1 MGRLMRV
8 GSPELAKRAL
18 YTRSDGGSG
27 DNQNTIPGKIEREP
41 CGLFGRQG
49 NLM

>member
-1 MGRLMRV
+1 MQVRSLKLV
-8 GSPELAKRAL
+8 KRAL

-41 CGLFGRQG
+41 CGLFGRPG

>member
-1 MGRLMRV
+1 MQARSL
-8 GSPELAKRAL
+8 ELVKRAL

-41 CGLFGRQG
+41 CGPLGRQG
-49 NLM
+49 NLV